1 MFACFASTS
10 SASLTSPC
18 GTSQKNLWEVRKA
31 GLNIMMSLKGDVP
44 LTGNIT
50 IPSGA
55 AVTLYD
61 PDVPLAC
68 NAIGST
74 ALNTLTLT
82 ADHANVKVGDKLY
95 LGSPAV
101 DTGVTVL
108 SKSTTGAFTVT
119 LSSAIKSDATAA
131 FQRCTRIS
139 RSLRPICKVRSM
151 VWHQCAVVVHAVE
164 PSGILSTH
172 GHRPLNFHFQSHP
185 DILPIAGVGVGRF

>member
-1 MFACFASTS
+1 MKLAYI
-10 SASLTSPC
+10 
-18 GTSQKNLWEVRKA
+18 N
-31 GLNIMMSLKGDVP
+31 
-44 LTGNIT
+44 